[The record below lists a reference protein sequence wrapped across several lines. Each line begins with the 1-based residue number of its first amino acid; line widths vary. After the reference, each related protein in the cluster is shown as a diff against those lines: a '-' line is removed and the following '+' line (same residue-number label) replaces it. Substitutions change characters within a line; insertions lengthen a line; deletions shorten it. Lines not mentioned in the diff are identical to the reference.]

1 MIRHRCALLI
11 VLAALT
17 QLMTAST
24 RASWNEGVVTSWDGA
39 HIHYIESSR
48 TISSEKHGS
57 ENHQPLLSVL
67 FVPGYTMPA
76 WIWEKQIGHFSAHY
90 NVVAMDLRSQGE
102 SSKTGEGDYP
112 VSHARDIKALID
124 QLHLAP
130 VVLVGWSMAVT
141 EIASYVEQFGT
152 KGVAGIVL
160 VDGVAGVDASPDYL
174 KSTAEFLKNLQSNRL
189 KVTSDFVRSIFRKQ
203 QPEEYIQRLISAS
216 MLTPTDSAV
225 AVGLASAT
233 TDNRSALAG
242 IDKPVLIVGATKR
255 LLPNFQEMQKTIPG
269 ARLEF
274 FDDAGHAV
282 FVDDADKFNA
292 LLDQFVL
299 AVNAR

>member
-1 MIRHRCALLI
+1 MIKHRCAVFV

-17 QLMTAST
+17 QLMAASAW
-24 RASWNEGVVTSWDGA
+24 ASWNEGVVTSWDGA
-39 HIHYIESSR
+39 RIHYIESSGAI
-48 TISSEKHGS
+48 TAEKHGA

-76 WIWEKQIGHFSAHY
+76 WIWEKQIGYFSTNYH
-90 NVVAMDLRSQGE
+90 VVAMDLRSQGE

-124 QLHLAP
+124 QLHLTP
-130 VVLVGWSMAVT
+130 VALVGWSMAVT

-160 VDGVAGVDASPDYL
+160 VDGGAGLDVSPDNL
-174 KSTAEFLKNLQSNRL
+174 KSTVEFLKDLQSNRS
-189 KVTSDFVRSIFRKQ
+189 KVTSDFVRSIFRKP
-203 QPEEYIQRLISAS
+203 QPEEYLQRLISAS

-225 AVGLASAT
+225 AVGLAAFT
-233 TDNRSALAG
+233 TDNRSALAR

-255 LLPNFQEMQKTIPG
+255 LLPSFKEMQKTIPD

-282 FVDDADKFNA
+282 FVDDAEKFNSSLSEFLRA
-292 LLDQFVL
+292 L
-299 AVNAR
+299 N